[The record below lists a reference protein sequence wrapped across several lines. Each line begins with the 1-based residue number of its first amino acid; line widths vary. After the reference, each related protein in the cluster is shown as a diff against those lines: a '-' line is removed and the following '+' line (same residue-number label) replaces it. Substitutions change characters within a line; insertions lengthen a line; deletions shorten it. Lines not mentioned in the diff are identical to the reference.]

1 MTDNEKKR
9 IDSEE
14 SSPSIRDPRLR
25 PRSPKRNSNPI
36 ASLLSGKPIEIT
48 VKIPEEDKAALV
60 STVKEMADK
69 MDFRWK
75 RTQQLIV
82 IGYVMTA
89 SSFIISKLI

>member
-1 MTDNEKKR
+1 MNDTVENR
-9 IDSEE
+9 IDSELDTKSKPNPE
-14 SSPSIRDPRLR
+14 LR
-25 PRSPKRNSNPI
+25 QRSRKRNSNPI
-36 ASLLSGKPIEIT
+36 ASLLSGGPIEIT
-48 VKIPEEDKAALV
+48 VKIPEEDKAAVV
-60 STVKEMADK
+60 STVKDMADK